1 MPPLG
6 FECREA
12 GFRPDIVLEVNQ
24 QATAYM
30 IATTNMGATF
40 ISNSVVEKMPMHE
53 NMTYYKINSE
63 HAQRDVYFFFK
74 KNKYNIRY

>member
-1 MPPLG
+1 
-6 FECREA
+6 
-12 GFRPDIVLEVNQ
+12 
-24 QATAYM
+24 M